1 MSKIYEK
8 LLETESDLKD
18 HAVNIT
24 IIALVML
31 LFAVPFL
38 TGDAPDLR
46 PLYATTKQVNRE
58 YQEYVVEPQKQG
70 KLPKS
75 DKVEE
80 LFNEVDNSRH
90 VSSKTY
96 NKLIKKLNNIHVQ
109 DKDGKTHTFNILVQP
124 GISVNGYYC
133 VID

>member
-46 PLYATTKQVNRE
+46 PLYATTSQVNRE

-80 LFNEVDNSRH
+80 LFNEVNNSRH

-109 DKDGKTHTFNILVQP
+109 DKDGKTHTFAILVQP